1 MTFPFQYLKKHT
13 NCTDNID
20 EMSFKVQETHTKGV
34 ITMSTSSK
42 KSARRKAVTPE
53 GRINQL
59 VALAFDLAEQQ
70 LRDGS
75 ATSQVITTFLKYAD
89 PREQLEREILAEN
102 KKLVQARTAAIENS
116 AKTEELYA
124 NAIAAMK
131 SYQPK
136 QETSDDDEY
145 ER

>member
-1 MTFPFQYLKKHT
+1 
-13 NCTDNID
+13 
-20 EMSFKVQETHTKGV
+20 
-34 ITMSTSSK
+34 MSTSSK
-42 KSARRKAVTPE
+42 KYARRKAVTPE

-136 QETSDDDEY
+136 QETSDDDDY
-145 ER
+145 DR